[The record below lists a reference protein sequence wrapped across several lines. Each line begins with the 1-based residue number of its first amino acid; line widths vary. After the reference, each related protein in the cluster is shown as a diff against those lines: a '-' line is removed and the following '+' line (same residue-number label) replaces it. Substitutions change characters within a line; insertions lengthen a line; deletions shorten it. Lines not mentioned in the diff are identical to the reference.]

1 MKIFN
6 QNVQKARRQ
15 METLSLDASDDVTLF
30 VTEIQEMKR
39 NLQQWQVEIDKF
51 KVGNKLLVA

>member
-1 MKIFN
+1 MTVGDNMKIFN

-30 VTEIQEMKR
+30 VTEI
-39 NLQQWQVEIDKF
+39 
-51 KVGNKLLVA
+51 